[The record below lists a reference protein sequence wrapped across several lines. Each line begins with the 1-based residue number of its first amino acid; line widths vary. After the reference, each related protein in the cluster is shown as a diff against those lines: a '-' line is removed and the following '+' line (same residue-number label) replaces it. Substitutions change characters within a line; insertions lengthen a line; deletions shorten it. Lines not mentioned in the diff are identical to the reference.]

1 MKNSNSVL
9 VTATSFKSTLSW
21 KCLPI
26 KRHIPHPHKPIT
38 RKYPWSREGGWKTT
52 YWTSILSYSQTQC
65 KASAMK
71 CCLVSSCRAWA
82 QIKKNK
88 SNRGGRCTDL
98 CRASA
103 DRNQITPVG
112 LRCFSPIF
120 TNMLEN
126 TRKFLCSYIPEHIQM
141 AFSFHFEFSFT
152 WIPWAEA
159 FKRKEVS
166 SEQAKA
172 PTTTKRITAT
182 RTITSSSS
190 SQVYCAYTLV
200 HLWEQSHRLVCRYNT
215 ERKITRFKWR

>member
-1 MKNSNSVL
+1 MAE
-9 VTATSFKSTLSW
+9 ATRISG
-21 KCLPI
+21 
-26 KRHIPHPHKPIT
+26 
-38 RKYPWSREGGWKTT
+38 YPKWRDFFLWRACKQSPEL
-52 YWTSILSYSQTQC
+52 ILS
-65 KASAMK
+65 ASARAGRKEVGTSVSTPVRPWAMPAKSQRGVWHWYCQTPPYLSPTRLQSSRGRRNAQRAALVMK
-71 CCLVSSCRAWA
+71 VGSQAIFCAIA
-82 QIKKNK
+82 
-88 SNRGGRCTDL
+88 
-98 CRASA
+98 ASA
-103 DRNQITPVG
+103 DRNQITPIG

-190 SQVYCAYTLV
+190 SQVYCADTLSFC
-200 HLWEQSHRLVCRYNT
+200 ENNFTS
-215 ERKITRFKWR
+215 